1 VPDTAD
7 AERGRVSAAANA
19 ALAGAQG
26 VSLLVGG
33 AVAAVLSPRAIYA
46 IAGILGV
53 AAAIPIGVF
62 HAARPV
68 RSGRRLLPRLEESLS
83 SESGATPVAR

>member
-1 VPDTAD
+1 M
-7 AERGRVSAAANA
+7 SAAVNA
-19 ALAGAQG
+19 ALGGTQG

-46 IAGILGV
+46 IAGMLGL
-53 AAAIPIGVF
+53 AAAIAIGVF

-68 RSGRRLLPRLEESLS
+68 RSGRRLLARPEESLS
-83 SESGATPVAR
+83 S